1 MNNSW
6 KRFLSLLLA
15 MVMVLSLGVTGFAD
29 EGEAEETPAEIAEGS
44 IASAEEEVGEDP
56 AEDPAEDA
64 LPGDGEL
71 EMEEISPD
79 KVHVRKLGLEEEED
93 LGEIVPMDGENLDTV
108 VRASIFLDEPATLSA
123 GYSAKGVGTNSA
135 AIGYRDALKARQ
147 AEMTAQIESVIGH
160 ELNVHW
166 NLTLAVNAISA
177 DLSLGEMVK
186 VREIPGVRCVERE
199 NLYLPMDEGSISDP
213 ETANTSENMTG
224 ATAAWAAGY
233 TGAGSKIAIIDT
245 GIDTSHQSFAEE
257 PFTWS
262 VGQAGASGEL
272 MTRAQVQAL
281 AGQLN
286 SGTANYV
293 SAKIPY
299 GYNYVDGNTTIDHLS
314 DSQGNHGSHV
324 AGIAAANRYIGSA
337 HQDAASTVGAV
348 GMAPDAQ
355 LFVMKVFG
363 AGGGAYDSDYMVAI
377 EDAMVLGADACNLSL
392 GSGAPGWSFDN
403 AYQDY
408 LNGWSDGEHNGDMV
422 LTISAGN
429 SYAATAF
436 TATRAP
442 YIEDVYTHTG
452 GSPGSFVN
460 SLCVAAAQNT
470 LTSGTPMLFNGT
482 QDVFYYE
489 STADED
495 SGTTYTNPELSTIVG
510 SYNYVYIDAAGTPED
525 FSAVNGAVSLSGKV
539 VLVNRGDLSF
549 SEKGNNAKSYSPKA
563 VIVANNMDGTIL
575 MNLADFTGT
584 FPMVSITLKDANQ
597 IKAGGTAHSVNGI
610 SYYTGSMQV
619 TKTYKEV
626 VIDRSQATITDFS
639 SWGAPGSLL
648 MKPEITAPG
657 GDIYS
662 VFGTAKTSGGSE
674 GGSEAYVSYS
684 GTSMAAPHMAGLTAV
699 LAERIREEN
708 LKAKNPGLGNCSI
721 RAITQSLMM
730 STATPMAPDGEFL
743 SILQQG
749 AGLADVSKA
758 ASSNSVIL
766 MDPANS
772 GLTGLTGSAA
782 DGKVKVEL
790 GDDPARKGD
799 YSFGFTV
806 YNLSDEDITF
816 DVNTE
821 MFTQAVAGEFMSS
834 GTAILGVSA
843 TKWWAPLDGSSV
855 PNEHDVNKDGRTD
868 ELDATAILDYV
879 SGEKE
884 AEELDLAVAD
894 LDGDTDISSQDAYL
908 LLGFA
913 AEQGSDTQDGLVP
926 AHGSRYCAV
935 RITLP
940 TGTKGDLDGSY
951 PGGAF
956 LEGFT
961 TVKAVGTTKDG
972 GVYTDEHSIPI
983 LGFYG
988 SWTDAS
994 MFETTSYIESLYGSE
1009 QLPYSGNSDTNC
1021 MRLQMNGA
1029 TVKFTGNP
1037 YQVEGSRVT
1046 DFPSERLAINS
1057 NTNIQSIAYNLIRS
1071 AGTTG
1076 FAVSRLEDG
1085 EVSEVLSSSV
1095 TGNDVTGLWYYVN
1108 QGTWQNTGT
1117 KLYSINKTP
1126 ASYGLAEGDTFRI
1139 GFYAIPEYNAML
1151 VNESYN
1157 TGTAGM
1163 LNQAGFNSLLL
1174 SGELG
1179 KGAYVGYDFTVDN
1192 TEPVITGASLSGSTI
1207 TVSAEDNLNLAY
1219 VAVLSLDGETVYA
1232 EDVPAMPTC
1241 ELSFDASEAIANA
1254 HGYVAVFAGDYAG
1267 NEAAVAVKVNDNAWE
1282 EKTVYVLSDTLTAGE
1297 DYLIVSSN
1305 AVGSAQALGRTGST
1319 ATTNAVTVRTGTEE
1333 TGNKVYIDSKDVA
1346 STSVWSAST
1355 GIKLMNGIYYLR
1367 RGTNTGTTL
1376 SIATNNTYNTWQY
1389 SNNQLR
1395 FTDRA
1400 TYLRFNNN
1408 SFSLTTSSSN
1418 NTIYLFQK
1426 TVIRTEVDPYSIS
1439 GVTVT
1444 PETASLYKGATL
1456 DLTAKVVPLTASD
1469 RSVSWSSS
1477 NPSVATVDASGKVT
1491 GVNGSPSGMS
1501 AVITA
1506 TANGDSTKK
1515 AECTVTVYNIEKNLN
1530 GLVWDEGGDVYFSGF
1545 NSGSLPTW
1553 NKLHNDPV
1561 GVYLMNAMMFN
1572 SSTLYASVCDPNGD
1586 SPLYTVN
1593 RNSYALTEY
1602 GMNYVPP
1609 FGMARG
1615 MTGYSSYGY
1624 DFFVYGFAKY
1634 LILGGLAPE
1643 EDGYYDEE
1651 TETFIGNGEY
1661 YTGMPYALLDLST
1674 TDVGDAYVCAVAAR
1688 TVGSSSASY
1697 YFLDETGK
1705 IWQITS
1711 SYDQG
1716 FTFGTPTLVVDTGI
1730 GTSLQYQS
1738 LYYDGTYLFWSHYA
1752 DNETDLIIIEPST
1765 KRIFNAGNFGDGV
1778 WPVGGLYVNGA
1789 AAPAVA
1795 GDEPMDEAFRPVRVA
1810 TREQL
1815 MTPDVM
1821 ERLAEAFG
1829 FEVETPQPETEETPE
1844 EEGSIEAGGSIAL
1857 VEPIIE
1863 PVPAE
1868 DGQDSAYTGSLT
1880 AFRGYVA
1887 AAPTVRAVEPQST
1900 QQTFTVDIAE
1910 SQESHNGVI
1919 AVEYDPALVSF
1930 VSWADGGNSSNLSVH
1945 PDDKGVITIAYANK
1959 DKNGD
1964 DIDAGAAIVTLNFS
1978 VADPETLP
1986 CNVIANT
1993 ATLERNDKLELNE
2006 WADVTI
2012 PGAEGHDWGDPS
2024 WTWAADYADAEAT
2037 FVCKNDASHTAIV
2050 AAEVTSETADGV
2062 TTYTATAVFQGKTY
2076 TDTRT
2081 KETIP
2086 FNHSASFGNNLSLN
2100 YYIPAEYVEGFE
2112 LDRLEIRQV
2121 HYTGEGED
2129 YIWRE
2134 YELDSWEDAR
2144 LSGKNYKK
2152 LVFNNIAAKEIG
2164 DELYATLYLTKDGKS
2179 IVNAVDVYSL
2189 KQYAY
2194 SRLQKTSDQSFRTL
2208 LVDMLNYGAQAQLYF
2223 NYNTGNLVNAELTAE
2238 QQAWGTAE
2246 MPELKSVENTIT
2258 TPGATASYY
2267 GKSIVMSSYVE
2278 LRYYITF
2285 GLGNNEA
2292 PTDTMKL
2299 VLTYTKVNG
2308 ETVTQ
2313 IIPASE
2319 FEYNSSYNAY
2329 GASFAGIS
2337 AKDMRCTVTAKVY
2350 DGDTLIS
2357 DVLEY
2362 SIETYAK
2369 NRLEKSTDEVFKEL
2383 MRCLMK
2389 YGISA
2394 ENYLS

>member
-44 IASAEEEVGEDP
+44 IASAEEEEGEDP

-79 KVHVRKLGLEEEED
+79 KVHIRKLGLEEEED
-93 LGEIVPMDGENLDTV
+93 LGEIVPMDEEDLNTV
-108 VRASIFLDEPATLSA
+108 VRASIFLDEPATLAA

-392 GSGAPGWSFDN
+392 GSGDPGWSFDN
-403 AYQDY
+403 TYQDY

-470 LTSGTPMLFNGT
+470 LTSGTPMLFNGS

-489 STADED
+489 STGDEE

-539 VLVNRGDLSF
+539 VIVNRGEINF
-549 SEKGNNAKSYSPKA
+549 SEKGNNAKSYNPKA

-639 SWGAPGSLL
+639 SWGVPGSLL

-758 ASSNSVIL
+758 ASSNSVIM

-772 GLTGLTGSAA
+772 GLTGLTGAAA

-834 GTAILGVSA
+834 GTAILSVSA

-884 AEELDLAVAD
+884 ADELNLTVAD

-940 TGTKGDLDGSY
+940 AGTKGDLDGSY

-994 MFETTSYIESLYGSE
+994 MFETTSYIEGLYGSE

-1095 TGNDVTGLWYYVN
+1095 VGNDVTGLWYYVN
-1108 QGTWQNTGT
+1108 QATWQNTGT

-1151 VNESYN
+1151 VNDSYN

-1192 TEPVITGASLSGSTI
+1192 TDPQILSATMDGTAI
-1207 TVSAEDNLNLAY
+1207 TVSAADNQNLAY

-1254 HGYVAVFAGDYAG
+1254 FGYVAVFVGDYAG
-1267 NEAAVAVKVNDNAWE
+1267 NEAAVAVKVNDNTHVE
-1282 EKTVYVLSDTLTAGE
+1282 RTVFIQTDTLEAGQ
-1297 DYLIVSSN
+1297 DYVIAN
-1305 AVGSAQALGRTGST
+1305 TMQTGSGMILGHT
-1319 ATTNAVTVRTGTEE
+1319 GTTVGTNAVTVKASDNATG
-1333 TGNKVYIDSKDVA
+1333 GRVFIDSKDVA
-1346 STSVWSAST
+1346 STSVWTAGS
-1355 GIKLMNGIYYLR
+1355 GIRLKNGNYYLR
-1367 RGTNTGTTL
+1367 RSSNNSTTL
-1376 SIATNNTYNTWQY
+1376 QVSTIDSYDSWQY
-1389 SNNQLR
+1389 GNEQLR

-1400 TYLRFNNN
+1400 TYLVYANNKFALSN
-1408 SFSLTTSSSN
+1408 AAGSVYIYQKVEQSFD
-1418 NTIYLFQK
+1418 
-1426 TVIRTEVDPYSIS
+1426 VDPYSIS
-1439 GVTVT
+1439 GVTLT
-1444 PETASLYKGATL
+1444 PGTAAIYKGATV

-1477 NPSVATVDASGKVT
+1477 DPNVAAVDASGKVT

-1515 AECTVTVYNIEKNLN
+1515 AECTVTVYSIEKDLN
-1530 GLVWDEGGDVYFSGF
+1530 GIVWDEAGDVYFSGF

-1553 NKLHNDPV
+1553 NKLHNDPT

-1593 RNSYALTEY
+1593 RSSYALTEY

-1615 MTGYSSYGY
+1615 MTGLSSAGY
-1624 DFFVYGFAKY
+1624 DFFAYGFAKY
-1634 LILGGLAPE
+1634 LILGILAPQ
-1643 EDGYYDEE
+1643 EDGYYDENDN
-1651 TETFIGNGEY
+1651 FIGNGEY
-1661 YTGMPYALLDLST
+1661 YTGMPAGLLDLSET
-1674 TDVGDAYVCAVAAR
+1674 AVGDAYVVAVCAK
-1688 TVGSSSASY
+1688 TVSASGATY

-1705 IWQITS
+1705 IWQTVQSYS
-1711 SYDQG
+1711 STKG
-1716 FTFGTPTLVVDTGI
+1716 ITFGTPTLVMDTGI

-1752 DNETDLIIIEPST
+1752 DNETDLIIMEPST
-1765 KRIFNAGNFGDGV
+1765 GRIFNAGNFGEGV

-1789 AAPAVA
+1789 AAPAAA
-1795 GDEPMDEAFRPVRVA
+1795 GDEPMDEAFQPVRVA

-1829 FEVETPQPETEETPE
+1829 FEVETPLPETEETPE
-1844 EEGSIEAGGSIAL
+1844 EEGSIEAGGSIAP
-1857 VEPIIE
+1857 VEPILE

-1887 AAPTVRAVEPQST
+1887 AVPTVRAAETQGT
-1900 QQTFTVDIAE
+1900 QQTIIVDIAE

-1945 PDDKGVITIAYANK
+1945 LADKGVVTIAYANK

-1993 ATLERNDKLELNE
+1993 TTVERNDQLELNE

-2024 WTWAADYADAEAT
+2024 WTWAADYSDAEAT
-2037 FVCKNDASHTAIV
+2037 FVCKNDASHTETV
-2050 AAEVTSETADGV
+2050 VAEVSSETVNGV
-2062 TTYTATAVFQGKTY
+2062 TTYTATVVFQGQTY
-2076 TDTRT
+2076 TDTIS
-2081 KETIP
+2081 KESIP

-2100 YYIPAEYVEGFE
+2100 YYIPAEYVEGYE

-2129 YIWRE
+2129 FEWRE
-2134 YELDSWEDAR
+2134 YSLDSWEDAR
-2144 LSGKNYKK
+2144 LSGKDYKR

-2179 IVNAVDVYSL
+2179 FVNAVDVYSL

-2194 SRLQKTSDQSFRTL
+2194 SRLQKTSDQAFKTL
-2208 LVDMLNYGAQAQLYF
+2208 LVDMLNYGAQAQRYF
-2223 NYNTGNLVNAELTAE
+2223 QYNSENLVNADLTAE
-2238 QQAWGTAE
+2238 QQACGTAV

-2258 TPGATASYY
+2258 TPGATASFY
-2267 GKSIVMSSYVE
+2267 GKTIVMGSYVE

-2319 FEYNSSYNAY
+2319 FEYNSSYKAY

-2350 DGDTLIS
+2350 DGDALIS

-2369 NRLEKSTDEVFKEL
+2369 NRLEKSSDEVFKEL

>member
-15 MVMVLSLGVTGFAD
+15 MVMVLSLGVTGFAE
-29 EGEAEETPAEIAEGS
+29 EGDTEETPADIAEGS
-44 IASAEEEVGEDP
+44 IASAEEEDGADP

-79 KVHVRKLGLEEEED
+79 KVHIRKLGLEEEED
-93 LGEIVPMDGENLDTV
+93 LGEIVPMDEEDLNTV
-108 VRASIFLDEPATLSA
+108 VRASIFLDEPATLAA

-135 AIGYRDALKARQ
+135 AIGYRNALKARQ

-166 NLTLAVNAISA
+166 NMTLAVNAISA

-186 VREIPGVRCVERE
+186 VREIPGVRSVERE
-199 NLYLPMDEGSISDP
+199 NRYLPMDEGSISEP

-272 MTRAQVQAL
+272 MTKAQVQAL

-299 GYNYVDGNTTIDHLS
+299 GYNYIDGNTTIDHLS
-314 DSQGNHGSHV
+314 DSEGNHGSHV

-377 EDAMVLGADACNLSL
+377 EDAMILGADACNLSL
-392 GSGAPGWSFDN
+392 GSGDPGWSFDN
-403 AYQDY
+403 SFQSY
-408 LNGWSDGEHNGDMV
+408 LNGWADGGHNGDMV

-429 SYAATAF
+429 AYAATSF
-436 TATRAP
+436 TNTRAP

-470 LTSGTPMLFNGT
+470 LTTGTPMLFNGS

-510 SYNYVYIDAAGTPED
+510 SYNYVYIDAAGTPEE

-549 SEKGNNAKSYSPKA
+549 SEKGNNAKSYNPKA

-575 MNLADFTGT
+575 MNLADYTGT

-619 TKTYKEV
+619 TNDYKEV

-639 SWGAPGSLL
+639 SWGVPGSLL

-662 VFGTAKTSGGSE
+662 VYGTAKKPSGGSE
-674 GGSEAYVSYS
+674 GGAEAYVSYS

-708 LKAKNPGLGNCSI
+708 LKEKNPGLGSYSI

-749 AGLADVSKA
+749 AGLAEVSKA
-758 ASSNSVIL
+758 ASSNSVIM

-772 GLTGLTGSAA
+772 GLTGLTGAAA
-782 DGKVKVEL
+782 DGKVKAEL

-821 MFTQAVAGEFMSS
+821 VFTQAVAGEFMSNH
-834 GTAILGVSA
+834 TAILGVSA
-843 TKWWAPLDGSSV
+843 TKWWAPLDGGSV
-855 PNEHDVNKDGRTD
+855 PNLHDVNKDGRTD

-894 LDGDTDISSQDAYL
+894 LDQDERISSQDAYL

-940 TGTKGDLDGSY
+940 AGTKGDLDGSY

-994 MFETTSYIESLYGSE
+994 MFETTSYIEGLYGSE

-1057 NTNIQSIAYNLIRS
+1057 STNIQSIAYNLIRS

-1076 FAVSRLEDG
+1076 FAVSRLENG
-1085 EVSEVLSSSV
+1085 EITEVLGSSV
-1095 TGNDVTGLWYYVN
+1095 VGNEVTGLWYYVN
-1108 QGTWQNTGT
+1108 QATWQNTGT
-1117 KLYSINKTP
+1117 KLYTINKNP

-1151 VNESYN
+1151 VNDSYN

-1163 LNQAGFNSLLL
+1163 LDQAGFNSLLL

-1179 KGAYVGYDFTVDN
+1179 KGAFVGYDFTVDN
-1192 TEPVITGASLSGSTI
+1192 TDPQILSASLSGTTI
-1207 TVSAEDNLNLAY
+1207 TVSAEDNQNLAY
-1219 VAVLSLDGETVYA
+1219 VAVLSLDGETIYA

-1267 NEAAVAVKVNDNAWE
+1267 NESAMAVKVNDNTWE

-1297 DYLIVSSN
+1297 DYLIVSSDTQ
-1305 AVGSAQALGRTGST
+1305 GIGYALGRVG
-1319 ATTNAVTVRTGTEE
+1319 TTVASNQVTLRAGISE
-1333 TGNKVYIDSKDVA
+1333 TGGKVYINSTDVA
-1346 STSVWSAST
+1346 NTSVWSTSS
-1355 GIKLMNGIYYLR
+1355 GIKFQNSGYYLR
-1367 RGTNTGTTL
+1367 RSSSSL
-1376 SIATNNTYNTWQY
+1376 SISTSSNSNANWIWDG
-1389 SNNQLR
+1389 SNNRLTSGSYYLCYSGSS
-1395 FTDRA
+1395 FT
-1400 TYLRFNNN
+1400 
-1408 SFSLTTSSSN
+1408 LTTAARSV
-1418 NTIYLFQK
+1418 YLFQK
-1426 TVIRTEVDPYSIS
+1426 TVIRAEVDPYS
-1439 GVTVT
+1439 VTSVT
-1444 PETASLYKGATL
+1444 LNAESMELYKGSTAEI
-1456 DLTAKVVPLTASD
+1456 TAKVLPMTAED
-1469 RSVSWSSS
+1469 RSISWSSS
-1477 NPSVATVDASGKVT
+1477 NPSVATVDQSGK
-1491 GVNGSPSGMS
+1491 
-1501 AVITA
+1501 ITA
-1506 TANGDSTKK
+1506 VSAGTTANAQNMYSATAKIRATSNADNSIF
-1515 AECTVTVYNIEKNLN
+1515 AECTVTVLSIEKNLN
-1530 GLVWDEGGDVYFSGF
+1530 GIVWDEAGAVYFSGF
-1545 NSGSLPTW
+1545 NSSSLPTW
-1553 NKLHNDPV
+1553 NKLHNNDL

-1572 SSTLYASVCDPNGD
+1572 SSTLYASVCDPSGD

-1593 RNSYALTEY
+1593 RSTYALTEY

-1615 MTGYSSYGY
+1615 LTGFSSQGY
-1624 DFFVYGFAKY
+1624 DFFLYGFANY
-1634 LILGGLAPE
+1634 LVLGGLAPE

-1651 TETFIGNGEY
+1651 TGNFIGNGEY
-1661 YTGMPYALLDLST
+1661 YTGMPYATLNLST
-1674 TDVGDAYVCAVAAR
+1674 TGVGDAYVCAVAAR
-1688 TVGSSSASY
+1688 TVSSASASY

-1705 IWQITS
+1705 IWQTTV
-1711 SYDQG
+1711 SYNQG
-1716 FTFGTPTLVVDTGI
+1716 FNFSTPTLVVDTGI
-1730 GTSLQYQS
+1730 GTSFQYQS
-1738 LYYDGTYLFWSHYA
+1738 LYYDGTYLYWSHFA
-1752 DNETDLIIIEPST
+1752 DNETELIIIEPST
-1765 KRIFNAGNFGDGV
+1765 GRIFNAGNFGEGV
-1778 WPVGGLYVNGA
+1778 WPVGGLYVNGS
-1789 AAPAVA
+1789 AAPAAA
-1795 GDEPMDEAFRPVRVA
+1795 GDEPVDEAFRPVRVA

-1829 FEVETPQPETEETPE
+1829 FEVETPLPETEETPE
-1844 EEGSIEAGGSIAL
+1844 DEGSIEAGGSIAP

-1868 DGQDSAYTGSLT
+1868 DGQNSAYTGSLT

-1887 AAPTVRAVEPQST
+1887 AVPTVRAAEPQGTEQSVT
-1900 QQTFTVDIAE
+1900 IDIAE
-1910 SQESHNGVI
+1910 SRDSHNGMI
-1919 AVEYDPALVSF
+1919 AVEFNPDLVSF
-1930 VSWADGGNSSNLSVH
+1930 VNWTDGGNSSNLSVH
-1945 PDDKGVITIAYANK
+1945 PDDKGVVTIAYANK

-1964 DIDAGAAIVTLNFS
+1964 DIEAGAPIVTLNFS
-1978 VADPETLP
+1978 VADLETLP

-1993 ATLERNDKLELNE
+1993 TTVERNDLLELNE
-2006 WADVTI
+2006 WADVTV
-2012 PGAEGHDWGDPS
+2012 PGAEGHDWGEPS
-2024 WTWAADYADAEAT
+2024 WTWAADYSDAEAT
-2037 FVCKNDASHTAIV
+2037 FVCKNDASHTETV
-2050 AAEVTSETADGV
+2050 VAEVSSETVDGV
-2062 TTYTATAVFQGKTY
+2062 TTYTATVFFQGRAY

-2081 KETIP
+2081 SAEVHPSNIAGTSVNFSGKLEINVYMKLSDEILADPDAYVTTTFNGETTQHNVSDLLQDMQGEYVVVRHQNIYAAMMRDEMTLQIFNGSGVAQPLTYRGTTDVTEGFTYTVLDYLKTCQTSTSVKPAMKELARAAELYGIAAQVCFNYKTEQLTEEDIAKMEAEADTITIP
-2086 FNHSASFGNNLSLN
+2086 DSCDENLDGSLPAGIPNRAKTVVFESDNTLRQIFQVSDASVGN
-2100 YYIPAEYVEGFE
+2100 
-2112 LDRLEIRQV
+2112 
-2121 HYTGEGED
+2121 YT
-2129 YIWRE
+2129 
-2134 YELDSWEDAR
+2134 
-2144 LSGKNYKK
+2144 
-2152 LVFNNIAAKEIG
+2152 F
-2164 DELYATLYLTKDGKS
+2164 
-2179 IVNAVDVYSL
+2179 
-2189 KQYAY
+2189 
-2194 SRLQKTSDQSFRTL
+2194 
-2208 LVDMLNYGAQAQLYF
+2208 
-2223 NYNTGNLVNAELTAE
+2223 
-2238 QQAWGTAE
+2238 
-2246 MPELKSVENTIT
+2246 
-2258 TPGATASYY
+2258 
-2267 GKSIVMSSYVE
+2267 
-2278 LRYYITF
+2278 
-2285 GLGNNEA
+2285 
-2292 PTDTMKL
+2292 
-2299 VLTYTKVNG
+2299 KVNG
-2308 ETVTQ
+2308 TVVTPVRRAANQ
-2313 IIPASE
+2313 WYIEQTDIGSGNLSKLYT
-2319 FEYNSSYNAY
+2319 FSVTDGTTTFTITSSTLAY
-2329 GASFAGIS
+2329 AYQ
-2337 AKDMRCTVTAKVY
+2337 CQQ
-2350 DGDTLIS
+2350 
-2357 DVLEY
+2357 
-2362 SIETYAK
+2362 
-2369 NRLEKSTDEVFKEL
+2369 KSTE
-2383 MRCLMK
+2383 MK
-2389 YGISA
+2389 QVRLCKIL
-2394 ENYLS
+2394 YLYSQAADVYFND

>member
-15 MVMVLSLGVTGFAD
+15 MVMVLSLGVTGFAE
-29 EGEAEETPAEIAEGS
+29 EGDTKETPADIAEGS
-44 IASAEEEVGEDP
+44 IASAEEEDGADP

-79 KVHVRKLGLEEEED
+79 KVHIRKLGLEEEED
-93 LGEIVPMDGENLDTV
+93 LGEIVPMDEEDLNTV
-108 VRASIFLDEPATLSA
+108 VRASIFLEEPATLAA

-166 NLTLAVNAISA
+166 NMTLAVNAISA

-186 VREIPGVRCVERE
+186 VREIPGVRSVERE
-199 NLYLPMDEGSISDP
+199 NRYLPMDEGSISEP

-272 MTRAQVQAL
+272 MTKAQVQAL

-314 DSQGNHGSHV
+314 DSEGNHGSHV

-337 HQDAASTVGAV
+337 HQDAAATVGAV

-363 AGGGAYDSDYMVAI
+363 VGGGAYDSDYMVAI

-392 GSGAPGWSFDN
+392 GSGDPGWSFDN
-403 AYQDY
+403 TYQDY
-408 LNGWSDGEHNGDMV
+408 MNGWADGTHNGDMV

-429 SYAATAF
+429 SYAATSF
-436 TATRAP
+436 TNTRAP

-470 LTSGTPMLFNGT
+470 LTTGTPMLFNGT

-510 SYNYVYIDAAGTPED
+510 SYNYVYIDAAGTPEE

-539 VLVNRGDLSF
+539 VIVNRGEINF
-549 SEKGNNAKSYSPKA
+549 SEKGNNAKSYNPKA

-575 MNLADFTGT
+575 MNLADYTGT

-597 IKAGGTAHSVNGI
+597 IKAGGTAQSVNGI

-619 TKTYKEV
+619 TNNYKEV

-639 SWGAPGSLL
+639 SWGVPGSLL

-662 VFGTAKTSGGSE
+662 VYGTAKKPSGGSE
-674 GGSEAYVSYS
+674 GGAEAYVSYS

-708 LKAKNPGLGNCSI
+708 LKEKNPGLGSYSI

-749 AGLADVSKA
+749 AGLAEVSKA
-758 ASSNSVIL
+758 ASSNSVIM

-772 GLTGLTGSAA
+772 GLTGLTGAAA
-782 DGKVKVEL
+782 DGKVKAEL

-821 MFTQAVAGEFMSS
+821 VFTQAVAGEFMSNH
-834 GTAILGVSA
+834 TAILGVSA
-843 TKWWAPLDGSSV
+843 TKWWAPLDGGSV
-855 PNEHDVNKDGRTD
+855 PNLHDVNKDGRTD

-894 LDGDTDISSQDAYL
+894 LDQDERISSQDAYL

-940 TGTKGDLDGSY
+940 AGTKGDLDGSY

-994 MFETTSYIESLYGSE
+994 MFETTSYIEGLYGSE

-1057 NTNIQSIAYNLIRS
+1057 STNIQSIAYNLIRS

-1076 FAVSRLEDG
+1076 FAVSRLENG
-1085 EVSEVLSSSV
+1085 EITEVLGSSV
-1095 TGNDVTGLWYYVN
+1095 VGNEVTGLWYYVN
-1108 QGTWQNTGT
+1108 QATWQNTGT
-1117 KLYSINKTP
+1117 KLYTINKNP

-1151 VNESYN
+1151 VNDSYN

-1163 LNQAGFNSLLL
+1163 LDQAGFNSLLL

-1179 KGAYVGYDFTVDN
+1179 KGAFVGYDFTVDN
-1192 TEPVITGASLSGSTI
+1192 TDPQILSANLDGTTI
-1207 TVSAEDNLNLAY
+1207 TVSAADNQNLAY
-1219 VAVLSLDGETVYA
+1219 VAVLSLDGETIYA

-1267 NEAAVAVKVNDNAWE
+1267 NESAMAVKVNDNTWE

-1297 DYLIVSSN
+1297 DYLIVN
-1305 AVGSAQALGRTGST
+1305 TNTTGTGYALGYTAGSFSNT
-1319 ATTNAVTVRTGTEE
+1319 VATNRVSIKSGTNE
-1333 TGNKVYIDSKDVA
+1333 TGNKAYIDSKDVA
-1346 STSVWSAST
+1346 ETSVWSASGST
-1355 GIKLMNGIYYLR
+1355 YLRNGSNYLR
-1367 RGTNTGTTL
+1367 RSANNSTTL
-1376 SIATNNTYNTWQY
+1376 NISATNTYNTWQY
-1389 SNNQLR
+1389 SSGQLR
-1395 FTDRA
+1395 FTDKA
-1400 TYLRFNNN
+1400 TYLRYNNN
-1408 SFSLTTSSSN
+1408 SFSLTNSASN
-1418 NTIYLFQK
+1418 IYLFQK

-1444 PETASLYKGATL
+1444 PETASLYKGAAM
-1456 DLTAKVVPLTASD
+1456 DLTAKVFPLTATD

-1477 NPSVATVDASGKVT
+1477 DPNVATVDASGKVT
-1491 GVNGSPSGMS
+1491 GVNGSASGMS

-1515 AECTVTVYNIEKNLN
+1515 AECTVTVYCIEKNLN
-1530 GLVWDEGGDVYFSGF
+1530 GIVWDEAGAVYFSGF
-1545 NSGSLPTW
+1545 NSSSLPTW
-1553 NKLHNDPV
+1553 NKLHNNDL

-1572 SSTLYASVCDPNGD
+1572 SSTLYASVCDPSGD

-1593 RNSYALTEY
+1593 RSSYALTEY

-1615 MTGYSSYGY
+1615 LTGFSSQGY
-1624 DFFVYGFAKY
+1624 DFFLYGFANY
-1634 LILGGLAPE
+1634 LVLGGLAPE

-1651 TETFIGNGEY
+1651 TGNFIGNGEY
-1661 YTGMPYALLDLST
+1661 YTGMPYATLNLST
-1674 TDVGDAYVCAVAAR
+1674 TGVGDAYVCAVAAR
-1688 TVGSSSASY
+1688 TVSSASASY

-1705 IWQITS
+1705 IWQTTV
-1711 SYDQG
+1711 SYNQG
-1716 FTFGTPTLVVDTGI
+1716 FNFSTPTLVVDTGI
-1730 GTSLQYQS
+1730 GTSFQYQS

-1765 KRIFNAGNFGDGV
+1765 GRIFNAGNFGEGV
-1778 WPVGGLYVNGA
+1778 WPVGGLFVNGS
-1789 AAPAVA
+1789 AAPAAA

-1829 FEVETPQPETEETPE
+1829 FEVETPLPETEETPE
-1844 EEGSIEAGGSIAL
+1844 DEGSIEAGGSIAP
-1857 VEPIIE
+1857 VEPILE

-1868 DGQDSAYTGSLT
+1868 DGQNSAYTGSLT

-1887 AAPTVRAVEPQST
+1887 AVPTVRAAEPQGTEQSVT
-1900 QQTFTVDIAE
+1900 IDIAE
-1910 SQESHNGVI
+1910 SQDSHNGMI
-1919 AVEYDPALVSF
+1919 AVEFNPDLVSF
-1930 VSWADGGNSSNLSVH
+1930 VNWTDGGNSSNLSVH
-1945 PDDKGVITIAYANK
+1945 PDDKGVVTIAYANK

-1964 DIDAGAAIVTLNFS
+1964 DIEAGAPIVTLNFS
-1978 VADPETLP
+1978 VADLETLP

-1993 ATLERNDKLELNE
+1993 TTVERNDLLELNE
-2006 WADVTI
+2006 WADVTV
-2012 PGAEGHDWGDPS
+2012 PGAEGHDWGEPS
-2024 WTWAADYADAEAT
+2024 WTWAADYSDAEAT
-2037 FVCKNDASHTAIV
+2037 FVCKNDASHTETV
-2050 AAEVTSETADGV
+2050 VAEVSSETVDGV
-2062 TTYTATAVFQGKTY
+2062 TTYTATVFFQGRAY

-2081 KETIP
+2081 
-2086 FNHSASFGNNLSLN
+2086 SAARVASNITSCSTNFEGKLQLNVYIVLS
-2100 YYIPAEYVEGFE
+2100 EE
-2112 LDRLEIRQV
+2112 
-2121 HYTGEGED
+2121 
-2129 YIWRE
+2129 
-2134 YELDSWEDAR
+2134 
-2144 LSGKNYKK
+2144 
-2152 LVFNNIAAKEIG
+2152 IAA
-2164 DELYATLYLTKDGKS
+2164 D
-2179 IVNAVDVYSL
+2179 
-2189 KQYAY
+2189 
-2194 SRLQKTSDQSFRTL
+2194 
-2208 LVDMLNYGAQAQLYF
+2208 
-2223 NYNTGNLVNAELTAE
+2223 
-2238 QQAWGTAE
+2238 
-2246 MPELKSVENTIT
+2246 
-2258 TPGATASYY
+2258 PGA
-2267 GKSIVMSSYVE
+2267 YVSA
-2278 LRYYITF
+2278 TF
-2285 GLGNNEA
+2285 S
-2292 PTDTMKL
+2292 
-2299 VLTYTKVNG
+2299 G
-2308 ETVTQ
+2308 ETTKH
-2313 IIPASE
+2313 S
-2319 FEYNSSYNAY
+2319 
-2329 GASFAGIS
+2329 
-2337 AKDMRCTVTAKVY
+2337 
-2350 DGDTLIS
+2350 
-2357 DVLEY
+2357 
-2362 SIETYAK
+2362 
-2369 NRLEKSTDEVFKEL
+2369 
-2383 MRCLMK
+2383 
-2389 YGISA
+2389 
-2394 ENYLS
+2394 